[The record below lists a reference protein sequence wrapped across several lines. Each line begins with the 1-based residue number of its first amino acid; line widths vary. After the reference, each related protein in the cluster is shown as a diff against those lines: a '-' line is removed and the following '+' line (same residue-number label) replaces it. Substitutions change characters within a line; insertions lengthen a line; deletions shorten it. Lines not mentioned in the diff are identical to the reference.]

1 MARYF
6 DVHPVDPQ
14 RRAIGQIVDLIRDSG
29 LVAYPTDS
37 CYALGCQLGDREG
50 IDRMRT
56 IRKLDDRHHFT
67 LVCRDFAQLG
77 QFVHVSNAVFRA
89 VKAATPGS
97 YTFILPATKEVP
109 RRLLHPRKKTVGVR
123 IPRHVV
129 TQAIL
134 AELGEPLLSST
145 LLLPDQDEPL
155 TQGWEIK
162 EELDHVV
169 DAVVD
174 SGDCGTEPTTVVDL
188 SGDAP
193 RLVREGKGDIRPF
206 GFVKEALHSKEGQ
219 VANED
224 GQSSLADKA
233 GASLLRVEGPAAK
246 KSSVSECVPHPRQ
259 GNLPPGA
266 PGSGT
271 RPQVHTRGLLTSE

>member
-1 MARYF
+1 MRRGHHLSGPTLRAMARYF

-14 RRAIGQIVDLIRDSG
+14 RRAIGQIVDLVRDGG
-29 LVAYPTDS
+29 LLAYPTDS
-37 CYALGCQLGDREG
+37 CYALGCQLGNREG
-50 IDRMRT
+50 IDRIRT

-67 LVCRDFAQLG
+67 LVCRDFSQLG

-123 IPRHVV
+123 IPAHVV
-129 TQAIL
+129 AQAIL

-145 LLLPDQDEPL
+145 LLLPGYDEPL

-162 EELDHVV
+162 EELDTAV

-188 SGDAP
+188 SGDEP
-193 RLVREGKGDIRPF
+193 EIVRFGAGD
-206 GFVKEALHSKEGQ
+206 
-219 VANED
+219 
-224 GQSSLADKA
+224 
-233 GASLLRVEGPAAK
+233 PARF
-246 KSSVSECVPHPRQ
+246 E
-259 GNLPPGA
+259 
-266 PGSGT
+266 
-271 RPQVHTRGLLTSE
+271 